1 MVKIIKFVYFMTLF
15 LSMLLVTTKEDGS
28 VECIANIDC
37 PQIFMLPFVMRCI
50 NFRCQIVNSED
61 T

>member
-1 MVKIIKFVYFMTLF
+1 
-15 LSMLLVTTKEDGS
+15 MLLVTTKEDGS